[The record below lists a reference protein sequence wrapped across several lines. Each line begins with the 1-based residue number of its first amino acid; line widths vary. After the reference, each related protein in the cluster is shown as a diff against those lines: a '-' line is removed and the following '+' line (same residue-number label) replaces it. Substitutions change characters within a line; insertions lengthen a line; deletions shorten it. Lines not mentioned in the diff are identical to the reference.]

1 MPDIVRNGV
10 TIDDNFAEAFPMSGT
25 GMRVM
30 LSTTAALAG
39 QGRRDK
45 DALVINGRVSVA
57 TRGCPTGP

>member
-1 MPDIVRNGV
+1 MPDMIRNGV

-39 QGRRDK
+39 QERGDK
-45 DALVINGRVSVA
+45 DALVINGRFSVA
-57 TRGCPTGP
+57 TRECPIGP